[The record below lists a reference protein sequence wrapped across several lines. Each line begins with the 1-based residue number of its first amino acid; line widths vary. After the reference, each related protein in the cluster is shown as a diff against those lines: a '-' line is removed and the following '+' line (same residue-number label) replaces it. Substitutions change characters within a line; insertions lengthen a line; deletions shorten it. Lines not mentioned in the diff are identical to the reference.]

1 MHGDILKSLHD
12 DNGHQGLQRVLDLLC
27 QKVYWPTM
35 YADAD
40 HWLSNCQWCII
51 AKGDYSE
58 PKTLQGSLVSNWPL
72 ELLCID
78 FIEVDVSKGGKEN
91 ILVLMD
97 AFSKYSQAL

>member
-1 MHGDILKSLHD
+1 MQH
-12 DNGHQGLQRVLDLLC
+12 VLDLLC

-35 YADAD
+35 YADANR
-40 HWLSNCQWCII
+40 WLSNCQWYII

-58 PKTLQGSLVSNWPL
+58 PKTLQGSLVSNQPL

-78 FIEVDVSKGGKEN
+78 FMKVDVSKGGKEN

-97 AFSKYSQAL
+97 TFSKYSQAL